1 MRCAMTPS
9 LLRMAG
15 DERLARMVTAGHDQA
30 FATLYDRYRDVLVR
44 YCRSLVRDDQD
55 ALDAFQSAM
64 LNALRALRE
73 DRRRAPVRPWLF
85 RIAHNESV
93 SVLRRRPAAEPLDD
107 RQIGTVDVHRT
118 AEDREALA
126 GLLEDLGGLTA
137 HQRGAL
143 LLRELGGL
151 AYEDVADVLETT
163 PLAAR
168 QAVFAARASLHDQRA
183 GRELPCAMV
192 QRRLSDGDRRAS
204 RTRAVRAHL
213 RGCDDCRGFASAI
226 GRRRRAAV
234 LVPIPPAFASS
245 GLLASVLDGAGGS
258 VTTAGGGVVATG
270 LVAKA
275 AAALSAAVVATGAA
289 ERPAALGGSAKR
301 ERATA
306 SAMVTPRAQTA
317 TAAARVAPV
326 ATTPAVT
333 TTRATPARITPAKT
347 RPATPAHDDA
357 PIADHPARHA
367 PVRLADT
374 SDPTFDHHDAPAW
387 PRGGGET
394 PAVAGPRPMSARTR
408 QPAPAT
414 TTAPP
419 TATPTTTTT
428 PATTTQPAPAE
439 TNTTAATTSS
449 ETTATTTTPAT
460 ETTPTTTP
468 LPAETSPTGDATAGG

>member
-1 MRCAMTPS
+1 MTPS

-64 LNALRALRE
+64 LNALRALRD

-126 GLLEDLGGLTA
+126 GLLEDLEGLTA

-258 VTTAGGGVVATG
+258 VTTAGGGLVATG

-275 AAALSAAVVATGAA
+275 AVALSAAVVATGAA
-289 ERPAALGGSAKR
+289 ERPAAVKEQASAPPTTTKATTPR
-301 ERATA
+301 RATT
-306 SAMVTPRAQTA
+306 SAAA
-317 TAAARVAPV
+317 TAHPAAASAPV
-326 ATTPAVT
+326 AKAPTT
-333 TTRATPARITPAKT
+333 AKHT
-347 RPATPAHDDA
+347 AS
-357 PIADHPARHA
+357 HA
-367 PVRLADT
+367 PVADE
-374 SDPTFDHHDAPAW
+374 PTHPTPISEPEREESPTWPHHDDDARPTPPAF
-387 PRGGGET
+387 
-394 PAVAGPRPMSARTR
+394 AAGPRPNRGRPLFARTR
-408 QPAPAT
+408 RPAPAT
-414 TTAPP
+414 ESTPPAP
-419 TATPTTTTT
+419 TT
-428 PATTTQPAPAE
+428 PATTAAPQPTAAPE
-439 TNTTAATTSS
+439 TTTADATDTGT
-449 ETTATTTTPAT
+449 ETTATDVTTTPTAT
-460 ETTPTTTP
+460 TPEPAATGDPAVPTTTTSPETPTT
-468 LPAETSPTGDATAGG
+468 GDDAGG